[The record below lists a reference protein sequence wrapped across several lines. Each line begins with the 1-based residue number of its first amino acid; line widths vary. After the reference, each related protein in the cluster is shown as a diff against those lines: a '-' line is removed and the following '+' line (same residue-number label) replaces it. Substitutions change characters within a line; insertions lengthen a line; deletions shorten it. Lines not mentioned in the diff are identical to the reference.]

1 MTDQKKTRRQMLE
14 EFVARKP
21 DDAFSRYGLA
31 MECMNSGDSA
41 AADEHF
47 RFLLQSNAEYVPAYL
62 MYAQLLV
69 RESRAE
75 EAKTV
80 LSSGIAAAEKKGDQH
95 ARSEMEG
102 LLSDIS
108 YTGIGQKSLIGRS
121 PTAQQGLVLSAM
133 AFTGPERIPL
143 FPLNVV
149 LLPGATLPLHIFEPR
164 YRQMVRHCIE
174 EKSEFGVL
182 LGLPK
187 GIVRVGCTAAVTEVV
202 KRHSDGRMDILTVG
216 RSPFRIIELV
226 NAEAYANDELLQGDV
241 DFLDDREHRTDAST
255 QKELMR
261 LFEVCHTLIFA
272 DYPRNI
278 EGDAAEY
285 LAFISA
291 GP

>member
-1 MTDQKKTRRQMLE
+1 
-14 EFVARKP
+14 
-21 DDAFSRYGLA
+21 
-31 MECMNSGDSA
+31 
-41 AADEHF
+41 
-47 RFLLQSNAEYVPAYL
+47 
-62 MYAQLLV
+62 
-69 RESRAE
+69 
-75 EAKTV
+75 
-80 LSSGIAAAEKKGDQH
+80 
-95 ARSEMEG
+95 
-102 LLSDIS
+102 
-108 YTGIGQKSLIGRS
+108 
-121 PTAQQGLVLSAM
+121 M

-164 YRQMVRHCIE
+164 YRQMVRRCIE

-202 KRHSDGRMDILTVG
+202 KRYNDGRMDILTVG

-226 NAEAYANDELLQGDV
+226 NAEAYANEELLQGDV
-241 DFLDDREHRTDAST
+241 DFLDDREHRTDTST

-278 EGDAAEY
+278 EGEAAEY
-285 LAFISA
+285 LSFVVAGTLPLDLMCKQQILELRSEVDRQERLVGYLREWAPHLQKQGAKSA
-291 GP
+291 RAGGSGIN

>member
-1 MTDQKKTRRQMLE
+1 
-14 EFVARKP
+14 
-21 DDAFSRYGLA
+21 
-31 MECMNSGDSA
+31 
-41 AADEHF
+41 
-47 RFLLQSNAEYVPAYL
+47 
-62 MYAQLLV
+62 
-69 RESRAE
+69 
-75 EAKTV
+75 
-80 LSSGIAAAEKKGDQH
+80 
-95 ARSEMEG
+95 
-102 LLSDIS
+102 
-108 YTGIGQKSLIGRS
+108 
-121 PTAQQGLVLSAM
+121 M

-202 KRHSDGRMDILTVG
+202 KRYSDGRMDILTVG
-216 RSPFRIIELV
+216 RSPFRIIQLV
-226 NAEAYANDELLQGDV
+226 NTEAYANDELLQGDV

-255 QKELMR
+255 RKELMR

-278 EGDAAEY
+278 EGEAAEY
-285 LAFISA
+285 FSFIVAGTLPLDLMCKQQILELRSEADRQERLVGYLREWAPHLQKQGAKSA
-291 GP
+291 RAGGSGIN